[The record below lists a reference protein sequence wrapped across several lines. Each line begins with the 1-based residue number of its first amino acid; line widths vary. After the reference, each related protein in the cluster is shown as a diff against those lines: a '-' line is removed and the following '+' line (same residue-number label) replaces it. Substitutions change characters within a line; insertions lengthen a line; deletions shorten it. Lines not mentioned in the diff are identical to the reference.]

1 MAEHIPGQE
10 YDYETLPSNYGL
22 GSTMIAGAFAGIAVR
37 RTSKPNQSMPWRDHA
52 DRTLKEHSVM
62 YPVDLLKTRMQVLHP
77 TGGLYTGLTNA
88 ISTIYRIEGWRTLWK
103 GVSSV
108 IVGAGPAHA
117 VYFGTYELVKE
128 LAGGNVDNGHHPA
141 VAALSGA
148 AATIA
153 SDALMN
159 PFDVIK
165 QRMQVQ
171 GSTYK
176 TITQCA
182 KSVYRAEGLHTFYVS
197 YPTTLCMSVPFTAA
211 QFVAYE
217 SISKFMNPK
226 KEYDPLTH
234 CVAGG
239 LAGAVAGGITT
250 PLDVIKTL
258 LQTRGL
264 AQDSE
269 IRSARGIFNAAA
281 IIKRQFGWR
290 GFLRGMRPRIVS
302 SMPSTAICWTSY
314 EMAKSYFTR
323 RSNEN

>member
-1 MAEHIPGQE
+1 MI
-10 YDYETLPSNYGL
+10 GL
-22 GSTMIAGAFAGIAVR
+22 MI
-37 RTSKPNQSMPWRDHA
+37 
-52 DRTLKEHSVM
+52 E
-62 YPVDLLKTRMQVLHP
+62 KTV
-77 TGGLYTGLTNA
+77 
-88 ISTIYRIEGWRTLWK
+88 
-103 GVSSV
+103 V
-108 IVGAGPAHA
+108 
-117 VYFGTYELVKE
+117 
-128 LAGGNVDNGHHPA
+128 
-141 VAALSGA
+141 
-148 AATIA
+148 
-153 SDALMN
+153 
-159 PFDVIK
+159 K

-171 GSTYK
+171 GSVYK

-182 KSVYRAEGLHTFYVS
+182 RSVYRAEGLHAFYVS
-197 YPTTLCMSVPFTAA
+197 YPTTLCMTVPFTAA

-239 LAGAVAGGITT
+239 LAGAVAAGITT

-269 IRSARGIFNAAA
+269 IRSARGLFNAAV

-302 SMPSTAICWTSY
+302 AMPSTAICW
-314 EMAKSYFTR
+314 
-323 RSNEN
+323 